1 MSVVGFDFGNV
12 NSFIAVA
19 RQGGIETIANDYSLR
34 ATPSCVAFTTRGRS
48 MGVAARQQLNTN
60 IKNTIINFKH
70 LLGRKFSDQVTQK
83 YRKFI
88 PCEMIQLPNDDIGL
102 KVQYF
107 NEERVFTP
115 EQVVATFLV
124 KLKDITENS
133 SHGMRNVTDC
143 VVSVS
148 F

>member
-1 MSVVGFDFGNV
+1 
-12 NSFIAVA
+12 
-19 RQGGIETIANDYSLR
+19 
-34 ATPSCVAFTTRGRS
+34 

-88 PCEMIQLPNDDIGL
+88 PCEMVQLPNDDIGL
-102 KVQYF
+102 KV
-107 NEERVFTP
+107 
-115 EQVVATFLV
+115 FL
-124 KLKDITENS
+124 
-133 SHGMRNVTDC
+133 
-143 VVSVS
+143 S